1 MARAPKGA
9 KIVASL
15 REIGLARIT
24 LFSLAGI
31 AGAWFALMLA
41 ISGITRIKAPQSAL
55 AFMPNESTA
64 LASRADQLFF
74 LNPKNPP
81 RAVTNMALKAL
92 KGQAIHAKSLRI
104 LGYASDARGDSAQAE
119 RFVRMAA
126 RLWSL
131 ITSGPVTYSPYSA
144 LFEME

>member
-55 AFMPNESTA
+55 AF
-64 LASRADQLFF
+64 
-74 LNPKNPP
+74 
-81 RAVTNMALKAL
+81 TNF
-92 KGQAIHAKSLRI
+92 S
-104 LGYASDARGDSAQAE
+104 
-119 RFVRMAA
+119 F
-126 RLWSL
+126 
-131 ITSGPVTYSPYSA
+131 
-144 LFEME
+144 